1 MTFLSSLT
9 LLNWLELIA
18 VLTGLLSI
26 WFNSRISILV
36 YPIGMLSVLL
46 YSYIFFEN
54 QWYGNMLI
62 NIAYFVISGYGWYN
76 WVRKKED
83 GSKLKVSFLKGKEQ
97 ALYIIIT
104 LAIFVPILLVNPSE
118 IDLSTLDAFTSS
130 LGLVGMI
137 LVSQKKVE
145 NWIYYLI
152 ADVILV
158 PMCLTNGL
166 YLTSVQYIVY
176 CVLAVLGIRNWSKE
190 ARK

>member
-118 IDLSTLDAFTSS
+118 SDLSTLDAFTSS